1 MKVILAALFLLLT
14 PQFAFAWGDDGHK
27 VVALIA
33 EHYLTPDVRNTVAAL
48 LAQDTDPLTQH
59 DIASEATWADK
70 YRNQHR
76 ETGNW
81 HFVDIEIDNPDIS
94 SACGGRP
101 PLPPNTLAS
110 NGPPAC
116 ILDKIQQFTDE
127 LSKPGTDPEERLVAL
142 KFLLHFVGDLHQ
154 PLHSSD
160 NHDRGGNQIKVI
172 VDGFEHNPRDELH
185 AYWDT
190 QFVRILG
197 RSPKEIAQQ
206 LMDKITPENVKT
218 WSAGTPDEWSME
230 AFKLSKADVYGDP
243 PLTKND
249 VQHLD
254 AAYVDRAAKDVAL
267 QLSRAGVRLTAILN
281 KALSSTKGAAPSTS
295 TSSSAP
301 PKTTKPNDTLTTQE
315 SGGTDQFQSEAEA
328 KVHCR
333 TGTVV
338 WANLRSSV
346 YHFAGYPSYGNTKR
360 GAYMCE
366 VDATRQGIHA
376 AKAEQHP

>member
-1 MKVILAALFLLLT
+1 MKATVVALTLLLF
-14 PQFAFAWGDDGHK
+14 PQLAFGWGDDGHK

-33 EHYLTPDVRNTVAAL
+33 EHYLTADVRNTVTAL

-76 ETGNW
+76 ETANW

-94 SACGGRP
+94 IACAGRP
-101 PLPPNTLAS
+101 PLPPNTVAS

-116 ILDKIQQFTDE
+116 ILDKIQQFTTE
-127 LSKPGTDPEERLVAL
+127 LAKPGTDPEERLVAL

-218 WSAGTPDEWSME
+218 WSGGTPDDWSME

-249 VQHLD
+249 VQRLD
-254 AAYVDRAAKDVAL
+254 QAYVDRAGKDVAL
-267 QLSRAGVRLTAILN
+267 QLSRAGVRLAAILN
-281 KALSSTKGAAPSTS
+281 KALSATKVAAPSTS
-295 TSSSAP
+295 TSTTAMP
-301 PKTTKPNDTLTTQE
+301 TKPSDNLATQT

-328 KVHCR
+328 KVYCR

-366 VDATRQGIHA
+366 VDAARQGMHA